1 MGLNRS
7 PRPLTARQQEV
18 YDLVQTGS
26 KIVHRKSTKTTIRG
40 STKIAFNSVEWYE
53 LRSYDQPT
61 QKIDPRIVTEL
72 VRRKLI
78 VVLQETDGMLAQM
91 SDDVRKIS

>member
-7 PRPLTARQQEV
+7 PRPLTARQQAV
-18 YDLVQTGS
+18 YDLVQMGS
-26 KIVHRKSTKTTIRG
+26 KVVHRKSTKTTVRG
-40 STKIAFNSVEWYE
+40 PNKIAFKSVEWYE

-61 QKIDPRIVTEL
+61 HKIDPRIVTEL

-78 VVLQETDGMLAQM
+78 VVRQETDGMLAQM
-91 SDDVRKIS
+91 SDDVRKTS